1 VNVQTVVKES
11 AEMQAARILRQ
22 QIVRGHIAAGSRVT
36 EQQLAA
42 DLEIS
47 RATVR
52 AALHQ
57 LSQEG
62 LIIQIPYTG
71 WTVVNL
77 TSRDAWELFTLRAS
91 LESLAASLAAVST
104 DAVKR
109 DLVGVAMWHLTK
121 ACRGKDLS
129 EAAEAD
135 FALHEAIVELSG
147 HRRLI
152 EQYRLV
158 GQQVRMYI
166 VSSDALIPD
175 LQRLVVQH
183 QPIVDAVLNQKP
195 DDAARLA
202 EAHNTSEGEILVAH
216 LKALEVRRRT

>member
-1 VNVQTVVKES
+1 MNMQTVVKES
-11 AEMQAARILRQ
+11 AEVQAARILRQ

-109 DLVGVAMWHLTK
+109 DLVGVAMWNLAK

-147 HRRLI
+147 HRRLT